1 MLSLITSM
9 ALTTLVI
16 KNSLFLEPF
25 YLLENKE
32 R

>member
-9 ALTTLVI
+9 VLTTLVI
-16 KNSLFLEPF
+16 KNSLLLEPF
-25 YLLENKE
+25 YLSENKE